1 MVKHTQTIRR
11 LLPTNCLSVFNHFV
25 ELTLKRLKFVF
36 RIFYWPGQFTN
47 KLKANI
53 KKSAKIIKVF
63 DFYVAILYSTK
74 EKHIAL
80 SINYL
85 VTHK

>member
-25 ELTLKRLKFVF
+25 ELTLKRLKLVF

-53 KKSAKIIKVF
+53 KSAKIIKVF

-74 EKHIAL
+74 EKHSTFNKL
-80 SINYL
+80 SSY
-85 VTHK
+85 T